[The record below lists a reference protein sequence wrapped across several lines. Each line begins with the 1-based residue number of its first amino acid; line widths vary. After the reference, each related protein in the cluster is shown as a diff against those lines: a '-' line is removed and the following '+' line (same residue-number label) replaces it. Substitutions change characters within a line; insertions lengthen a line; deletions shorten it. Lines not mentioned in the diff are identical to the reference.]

1 MVFRA
6 ITIRRTRSVD
16 DMTIMLEPDEILA
29 VRALA
34 GMGGEPESPQ
44 RIVHDALRAGLASRL
59 DLLELTW
66 PQPGEPASDSATRS
80 RALRHN
86 PMLRSALLGFAA
98 LAAIVT
104 LGGGYLG
111 GWKWTGFRDNNQL
124 WDWLSLLVLP
134 VAFATIP
141 LWLRNPEYFGRTRR
155 IVHAAVALAF
165 IVFVIVG
172 YRAPLG
178 WTGFSG
184 NRLWDWLVLFL
195 LPATLVTVTT
205 WSSTSRTIRRRHG
218 VALAVLAAGW
228 LMTVIGGYAWG
239 WKWTGYQGNTLWD
252 WLQLVLLPLVVP
264 TILAPAAVNFVSRPG
279 HETERSVHVNTARSV
294 RDQRPT
300 A

>member
-1 MVFRA
+1 
-6 ITIRRTRSVD
+6 VD
-16 DMTIMLEPDEILA
+16 NMTIMLEPDEILA

-34 GMGGEPESPQ
+34 GGGGEAESPQ
-44 RIVHDALRAGLASRL
+44 QIVHDVLRAGLASRL
-59 DLLELTW
+59 DVLELPW
-66 PQPGEPASDSATRS
+66 PQPGEPASDSANRS
-80 RALRHN
+80 RTLRHK
-86 PMLRSALLGFAA
+86 PMLRSALLGFVA

-141 LWLRNPEYFGRTRR
+141 LWLRNPEFFGRTRR
-155 IVHAAVALAF
+155 ITHAGLALVF
-165 IVFVIVG
+165 GVFVIVG
-172 YRAPLG
+172 YTMPLG

-184 NRLWDWLVLFL
+184 NRLWDWLVLLL

-205 WSSTSRTIRRRHG
+205 WSSTSRTIRRRHV
-218 VALAVLAAGW
+218 VALAVLAAAW
-228 LMTVIGGYAWG
+228 LITVIGGYDWG

-279 HETERSVHVNTARSV
+279 TKQSAVFT
-294 RDQRPT
+294 
-300 A
+300 